1 MDQIIFAYALL
12 SGLAIC
18 LLVSVYTDIKYRLI
32 YNKVSAAIALGAPLY
47 WLAINQFG
55 WPQVGFF
62 IGGGVLTFLFFAI
75 FFRFGMM
82 GGGDVKL
89 FAAVALWLPPVELIR
104 FLFNASVL
112 GAAVTVLFFITHK
125 LRKGTGPVR
134 VPYGVAIAIAGLWSA
149 GEQFFKH
156 FG

>member
-1 MDQIIFAYALL
+1 MDQTILAYALL

-32 YNKVSAAIALGAPLY
+32 YNKVCATIALGAPLY
-47 WLAINQFG
+47 WLATNQFG

-62 IGGGVLTFLFFAI
+62 IGGGVLTLLFFAI

-89 FAAVALWLPPVELIR
+89 FAVVALWLPPVELIR

-112 GAAVTVLFFITHK
+112 GAVVTVLFYTTHK

-149 GEQFFKH
+149 GEQFFNH